1 MFTLRK
7 TTIYSPCSNTP
18 ACKGIDGPEQDMSYP
33 PNPYDEHGSP
43 LMNGQSSTTQEHEDT
58 LDSDIKDKE
67 EEELNAVRRYEDFTT
82 VGMCCIISP
91 MMMEIDGAQIGYRI
105 ACTSAI

>member
-1 MFTLRK
+1 
-7 TTIYSPCSNTP
+7 
-18 ACKGIDGPEQDMSYP
+18 MSYP

-43 LMNGQSSTTQEHEDT
+43 LMNGQSSTTHEHENT

-82 VGMCCIISP
+82 VGMYCVIYS
-91 MMMEIDGAQIGYRI
+91 MMIEADGTQIGYRI